1 MWISIARFIL
11 RNRLKIIIA
20 LSAIT
25 LFMGYFAQKADIT
38 YSNPSLLPENDTTA
52 VEYVKFKKIFGQDGS
67 VMVIGIQDEGLY
79 TLQRFGDW
87 YDLGNEIKKV
97 NGVKAVVSVARLQ
110 NIVKNDSLGT
120 FEKKPLVT
128 RKPQSQAEV
137 DSIRATIHHL
147 PFFRGIIYNDSTNS
161 TLMAIT
167 FETKE
172 LNTKYRFVIVDS
184 IKMLVEKFLVK
195 NKVDVHY
202 SGMPYIRTSVAR
214 KIQHEMFLFMML
226 AILVTAV
233 ILFIFFRSILPVVF
247 SLVVIIV
254 GVIWSVGL
262 LVLFGYKIS
271 ALTGLIPPLL
281 IVIGVPNCIMLLNK
295 YHTEFGKSGNQMQ
308 ALSNSIEK
316 VGISLFLANITTAI
330 GFAVFCSTDT
340 PMLFEFGIISSISVI
355 LTYAVSL
362 MLVPIV
368 FSFLPQPSVKH
379 TKHLQ
384 SKLISKVL
392 EHVDYWVHNYR
403 PRIYISVIV
412 IVLISILGITKLLPL
427 GYVVDDLPSKDPVLI
442 DLKYFEKNY
451 HGVLPFEISIDTK
464 KPNGVF
470 SDGGRTLYKINK
482 LQKLVLQYPEFS
494 KAMSIVEGIKFANQ
508 AYNAGAEKQY
518 RLPGAMELQQIAGF
532 VGGSAKDKQD
542 QFIAFIDTAKR
553 YTRVSIQMK
562 DVGSIKM
569 RALIEELNPRVDSV
583 FNFDF
588 ETNAWAA
595 ADKNYNVVF
604 TGSSLMF
611 VKGNQF
617 LVTNLLESVLLAI
630 ILIAIVMY
638 TLFMSPRMIFI
649 SVIPSLVPL
658 IITAGL
664 MGFFHIYLKP
674 STILIFSI
682 AFGISSDGTLYF
694 LTKYRQELKGQKISI
709 SKAVSL
715 TIKETGVS
723 MIYTAIILFFGFG
736 IFAASSFGGTAALGI
751 LISGTLLVAYCSNLV
766 LLPCFLLSLEKRLTN
781 KEFLQTPLIDIDFPA
796 DTPKKK
802 KKKLF
807 QLNKSKEESASNTPK
822 S

>member
-1 MWISIARFIL
+1 MWTTIAKFILGNRISIISVFV
-11 RNRLKIIIA
+11 
-20 LSAIT
+20 AIT
-25 LFMGYFAQKADIT
+25 LFMGYYAQKADIT
-38 YSNPSLLPENDTTA
+38 YTNPSLLPENDTTA
-52 VEYVKFKKIFGQDGS
+52 IEYVKFKKTFGQDGS

-97 NGVKAVVSVARLQ
+97 KGVKAVVSVARLQ

-128 RKPQSQAEV
+128 RRPQSQYEV
-137 DSIRATIHHL
+137 DSIKEAIHHL
-147 PFFRGIIYNDSTNS
+147 PFYRGIIYNDSTHS

-167 FETKE
+167 FENKE

-184 IKMLVEKFLVK
+184 IKGFVDKFLAK
-195 NKVDVHY
+195 NKVEVHY

-214 KIQHEMFLFMML
+214 KIQHEMFLFMLL
-226 AILVTAV
+226 AVLVTAI
-233 ILFIFFRSILPVVF
+233 ILFMFFRSILPVLG
-247 SLVVIIV
+247 SLVVIII

-262 LVLFGYKIS
+262 LVLCGYKIS

-295 YHTEFGKSGNQMQ
+295 YHTEFGKTGNQMH
-308 ALSNSIEK
+308 ALSNAIER

-340 PMLFEFGIISSISVI
+340 QMLFEFGLISSISVF
-355 LTYAVSL
+355 LTYCISL

-368 FSFLPQPSVKH
+368 FSFLPKPSVKH

-384 SKLISKVL
+384 SKFISKVL
-392 EHVDYWVHNYR
+392 EHVDYWVHHYR
-403 PRIYISVIV
+403 PRIYISVLVIV
-412 IVLISILGITKLLPL
+412 IVSVFGISKLLAL
-427 GYVVDDLPSKDPVLI
+427 GKVVDDLPEKDPVLV
-442 DLKYFEKNY
+442 DLQYFEKNY

-464 KPNGVF
+464 KTNGVF

-482 LQKLVLQYPEFS
+482 LQKLFQQYPEFS
-494 KAMSIVEGIKFANQ
+494 KAVSIVEGIKFANQ
-508 AYNAGAEKQY
+508 AYNDGAEKQY
-518 RLPGAMELQQIAGF
+518 RLPGAMELQKIAGF
-532 VGGSAKDKQD
+532 VGSSAQDKQD
-542 QFIAFIDTAKR
+542 QFIAFIDTTKR

-569 RALIEELNPRVDSV
+569 KTLIEEIKPRVDSV
-583 FNFDF
+583 FNFDY
-588 ETNAWAA
+588 ETNAWATS
-595 ADKNYNVVF
+595 DKDYKVAL
-604 TGSSLMF
+604 TGSSFMF
-611 VKGNQF
+611 VKGNEF
-617 LVTNLLESVLLAI
+617 LVQNLLESVLLAI

-638 TLFMSPRMIFI
+638 TLFMSPRMILI

-664 MGFFHIYLKP
+664 MGFWPIYLKP

-682 AFGISSDGTLYF
+682 AFGIASDGTLYF
-694 LTKYRQELKGQKISI
+694 LTKYRQELRGQKISI
-709 SKAVSL
+709 SEAVSL

-736 IFAASSFGGTAALGI
+736 IFAASSFGGTAALGK
-751 LISGTLLVAYCSNLV
+751 LISFTLLIAYCSNLI

-781 KEFLQTPLIDIDFPA
+781 KEFLQRPLIDTEDAPA
-796 DTPKKK
+796 NQPKG
-802 KKKLF
+802 LG
-807 QLNKSKEESASNTPK
+807 
-822 S
+822 